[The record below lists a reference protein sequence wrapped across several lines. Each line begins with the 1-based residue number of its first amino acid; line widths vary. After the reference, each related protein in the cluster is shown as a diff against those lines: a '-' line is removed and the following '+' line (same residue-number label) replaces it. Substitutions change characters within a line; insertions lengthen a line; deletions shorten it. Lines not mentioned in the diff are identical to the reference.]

1 MNESG
6 RCWIEGD
13 DPMDLMSPRRWLVR
27 THVRP
32 PVSVVTSLRMFRTVT
47 DEVGT
52 PRRMRAVRPEAG
64 AIQEGFHG

>member
-13 DPMDLMSPRRWLVR
+13 DLMDLVSPRRWLVR

-32 PVSVVTSLRMFRTVT
+32 PVSVVTFFEDVQ
-47 DEVGT
+47 DG
-52 PRRMRAVRPEAG
+52 
-64 AIQEGFHG
+64 H

>member
-13 DPMDLMSPRRWLVR
+13 DRMDLPRRSFVW

-32 PVSVVTSLRMFRTVT
+32 PVSVVTFFEDVQ
-47 DEVGT
+47 DG
-52 PRRMRAVRPEAG
+52 
-64 AIQEGFHG
+64 H

>member
-32 PVSVVTSLRMFRTVT
+32 PAVSVVTFFEDVQ
-47 DEVGT
+47 DG
-52 PRRMRAVRPEAG
+52 
-64 AIQEGFHG
+64 H